1 MANRLNVTEL
11 DFDTIKTN
19 LKNFLRNQ
27 DEFTDYDFEGSGLN
41 ILLDI
46 LAYNTHYNA
55 YYLNMIANESFLDTS
70 LLRNS
75 VVSHAKR
82 YGYTPRSKTSPKSV
96 VNFVIETS
104 STETGQLTLPRG
116 YRFLSNLLDNKVYTF
131 VTKQDATVNK
141 IGTKFTFS
149 NLEIFEGNLNDYSF
163 TQSDS
168 SNPKQIFTIPD
179 QNIDTST
186 LTVAVQQSSSNTDTV
201 VYSLATDVINL
212 TANSNVYFLQEN
224 LNQEYQIYFGDN
236 VIGKKI
242 PDGGI
247 VNVNYLS
254 TNGSEANRV
263 NTFVPSSNLS
273 GYSNFILT
281 TILAASGGSDR
292 ETVDQIKF
300 AAPLQ
305 YISQNRA
312 VTKSDYIKL
321 IQQKYPEFDAVN
333 VWGGEENDPP
343 IYGKVFISAKP
354 KLGFEVSDTEKDFFI
369 NQIVKPISVLT
380 VSPEFVD
387 VDYNF
392 IKLIST
398 VYYDSTKTTLDINT
412 LKTKVE
418 TAITNFANL
427 NLNQFNST
435 FKSSRLRTSIDD
447 SDGSIIA
454 NELEIF
460 LSKRFRPI
468 LNQTNTYILN
478 FGVELSRGTTLDNFY
493 SSPNFTILDEN
504 LISRSCFLEEVPSSF
519 TGVESVRVITPGSN
533 YTSTPTIEI
542 VGDGRSAKA
551 TALIVNG
558 KLTSIIVTNPGIG
571 YTTATIRILGGGGT
585 GATAD
590 AVLENRFGQVRIS
603 YFRPDE
609 VTSRSTKVILNSQ
622 KNEGVMGTIDYV
634 LGKITLNNFSPLDID
649 NDFKELT
656 VNVRPKFTVI
666 ESLKNKM
673 LAFDSTDPTSV
684 VTNFKS
690 SITTNVDNYT
700 SSSSGGY

>member
-1 MANRLNVTEL
+1 MANRLKVTEL

-19 LKNFLRNQ
+19 LKSFLRSQ

-41 ILLDI
+41 VLLDI

-82 YGYTPRSKTSPKSV
+82 YGYVPRSRTASKAI

-104 STETGQLTLPRG
+104 SVASGQLTLPRG

-131 VTKQDATVNK
+131 VTTQDTTVSK
-141 IGTKFTFS
+141 VGTRFTFS
-149 NLEIFEGNLNDYSF
+149 NLEIFEGSLNSYSF

-186 LTVAVQQSSSNTDTV
+186 LTVTVQQSSSNNDTV
-201 VYSLATDVINL
+201 VYSLATDVVNL
-212 TANSNVYFLQEN
+212 TANSDVYFLQEN
-224 LNQEYQIYFGDN
+224 LNQEYQIYFGDG

-247 VNVNYLS
+247 VNINYLS

-263 NTFVPSSNLS
+263 NVFVPSSNLS
-273 GYSNFILT
+273 GYTNFTLT
-281 TILAASGGSDR
+281 TTSAASGGSDR
-292 ETVDQIKF
+292 ETVDEIKF

-333 VWGGEENDPP
+333 VWGGEENNPP

-369 NQIVKPISVLT
+369 NQVVKPISVLT
-380 VSPEFVD
+380 VTPEFID

-392 IKLIST
+392 MKLIST
-398 VYYDSTKTTLDINT
+398 VYYDPSKTTLDTTT
-412 LKTKVE
+412 LTSKVS

-435 FKSSRLRTSIDD
+435 FKSSRLRTYVDD
-447 SDGSIIA
+447 SDSSIIS

-460 LSKRFRPI
+460 LSKRFRPV
-468 LNQTNTYILN
+468 LNQTNSYILD

-504 LISRSCFLEEVPSSF
+504 LIERSCFLEEVPSSF
-519 TGVESVRVITPGSN
+519 TGVEDVKVITPGSN

-542 VGDGRSAKA
+542 VGDGRGAKA

-558 KLTSIIVTNPGIG
+558 RLTSIIVTNPGIG
-571 YTTATIRILGGGGT
+571 YTTATIRILGGGGS

-590 AVLENRFGQVRIS
+590 AILENRFGQVRIA
-603 YFRPDE
+603 YFKPDE
-609 VTSRSTKVILNSQ
+609 VTSRSTKVVLNFE

-634 LGKITLNNFSPLDID
+634 LGKITLNDFAPLDID
-649 NDFKELT
+649 NDFKELS

-666 ESLKNKM
+666 QSIKNKM
-673 LAFDSTDPTSV
+673 LAFDENDPTSIV
-684 VTNFKS
+684 VDLKPV
-690 SITTNVDNYT
+690 I
-700 SSSSGGY
+700 